1 LTVRALPAAL
11 KFALFGAGVV
21 VIALLPRYMGEFRLS
36 QFTFVAVYF
45 IALLGLNILTGY
57 NGQISLA
64 QGAFMGIGAYVS
76 ALLSL
81 GTPGLELFQL
91 QPPDWLPLGDGMR
104 PVFTIPLAGLVT
116 GIVGLLFGIPALR
129 LAGVS
134 LALATFAMAVSM
146 PTIAKR
152 FEEVTGGG
160 GGLTLNLP
168 TTPFGL
174 DVSTRHWLYYEA
186 WLTAGILFVVAW
198 LLVRGRIGRGWR
210 SIRDGE
216 IAAVSSGVSPAL
228 YKTFAFGVS
237 SFYAGVA
244 GALLAIE
251 VSYVNPDTFPPS
263 LSILLLASAVIGGL
277 GSLGGVIFG
286 ALVLEFLPTY
296 AQNPPL
302 LPFDFSNQAPSVVFG
317 AVLIA
322 IVFLLPGGFAGLF
335 RQVAAFGRRRL
346 RPPREGRLAVT
357 PAGQSGPSDE

>member
-1 LTVRALPAAL
+1 MRRALPLAGKLAL
-11 KFALFGAGVV
+11 IAAGVV
-21 VIALLPRYMGEFRLS
+21 VVAVLPRFMGEFRLS
-36 QFTFVAVYF
+36 QFTFVAIYF

-57 NGQISLA
+57 NGQISLGH
-64 QGAFMGIGAYVS
+64 GAFMGIGAYVS
-76 ALLSL
+76 ALLTL
-81 GTPGLELFQL
+81 GRPGLETFLL

-104 PVFTIPLAGLVT
+104 PVFSIPLAGLVT
-116 GIVGLLFGIPALR
+116 GIIGFLFGLPALR

-134 LALATFAMAVSM
+134 LALATFAVAVSL

-152 FEEVTGGG
+152 FDQITGGG

-186 WLTAGILFVVAW
+186 WVTAGILLLAAW
-198 LLVRGRIGRGWR
+198 LLVRGRIGRAWR
-210 SIRDGE
+210 AIRDGE
-216 IAAVSSGVSPAL
+216 IAAASSGVSPAL

-251 VSYVNPDTFPPS
+251 VSYVNPDTFPVS

-286 ALVLEFLPTY
+286 ALVLQFLPIY
-296 AQNPPL
+296 AQKPPFVS
-302 LPFDFSNQAPSVVFG
+302 FDFSNQAPAVVFG
-317 AVLIA
+317 AILIA
-322 IVFLLPGGFAGLF
+322 FMFLVPDGFAGLF
-335 RQVAAFGRRRL
+335 RRLQRVLNALVGRL
-346 RPPREGRLAVT
+346 TEGRPVPASSARREG
-357 PAGQSGPSDE
+357 